1 MYFNKSLRL
10 ALWQIVGICH
20 PHKLPT
26 HILPVNPTA
35 SVVSLQEALSGGG
48 GMD

>member
-1 MYFNKSLRL
+1 MYFSKSLRL
-10 ALWQIVGICH
+10 ALWQIVAICH

-26 HILPVNPTA
+26 HILPVNPTT
-35 SVVSLQEALSGGG
+35 SVVSHREALSGGR